1 MVRLKLLNIKSKYYN
16 LVKNMNQPYQDVNI
30 PIDIDITGLR
40 IVISYSL
47 YGSAQRYIEGLVIN
61 CKLIN
66 LHFPDF
72 WIYVFV
78 GNDFDHSI
86 LESLNTFK
94 NIKIIHTGVSGH
106 RNASY
111 RFIAIDYDEVG
122 IAFSRDCDSYVN
134 RRDRY
139 CIQKFL
145 EADKKFQIIRD
156 HEFHVTEILGGLWGI
171 KKGMLRFKIM
181 DKINKFFD
189 SRNGFIQFGNDQHF
203 LTKEIYP
210 HVRDYSQ
217 VFDDFF
223 HFPGETPEKILGIP
237 YEPYNHVGVAA
248 MFIDY
253 PNIDLTQV

>member
-122 IAFSRDCDSYVN
+122 IAFSRDCLV
-134 RRDRY
+134 
-139 CIQKFL
+139 
-145 EADKKFQIIRD
+145 
-156 HEFHVTEILGGLWGI
+156 
-171 KKGMLRFKIM
+171 MM
-181 DKINKFFD
+181 
-189 SRNGFIQFGNDQHF
+189 SR
-203 LTKEIYP
+203 
-210 HVRDYSQ
+210 V
-217 VFDDFF
+217 V
-223 HFPGETPEKILGIP
+223 IP
-237 YEPYNHVGVAA
+237 
-248 MFIDY
+248 
-253 PNIDLTQV
+253 